1 MGPAYSVVA
10 RAAST
15 FYDLRVYIFCA
26 TLGLVPNPVEELR
39 AQVAREAFARRVAAG
54 ESLEMASAS
63 VGLSLEEAHELV
75 AQPEIFEL
83 IEELSPAVAAAL
95 KADPVK
101 EGPTDPL
108 AILDEVSGVA
118 AETLRKHASTPTG
131 ARIVLELAAKM
142 RAAAA
147 EAPAHVTVQID
158 KTRLT
163 PLISALNDLSVLLGV
178 LIEEDKRARES
189 A

>member
-1 MGPAYSVVA
+1 MGPAYLRVA

-39 AQVAREAFARRVAAG
+39 ARVAREAFARRVAAG

-63 VGLSLEEAHELV
+63 VGLTLDEANEVL
-75 AQPEIFEL
+75 ADPETFSL
-83 IEELSPAVAAAL
+83 IEELSPDVAAAL
-95 KADPVK
+95 KAEP
-101 EGPTDPL
+101 EAERPTDPL
-108 AILDEVSGVA
+108 SILDEVSGVA
-118 AETLRKHASTPTG
+118 AETLRKHATTPTG

-142 RAAAA
+142 RAASA

-163 PLISALNDLSVLLGV
+163 PLISALNDLSQLLGV